1 MVSLVDDLRLHTIH
15 RKVGIQMANR
25 TFALNRS
32 HKQDIILAEASLNA
46 FRASLAVAAT
56 QAKMAIG
63 TFAVENRLREGAVG
77 ICINCGESISDT
89 DEVAEVVGRFTTSH
103 KVVHVECIKPTDQL
117 A

>member
-1 MVSLVDDLRLHTIH
+1 
-15 RKVGIQMANR
+15 
-25 TFALNRS
+25 
-32 HKQDIILAEASLNA
+32 
-46 FRASLAVAAT
+46 
-56 QAKMAIG
+56 
-63 TFAVENRLREGAVG
+63 VENRLREGAVG